1 MNSVLVY
8 SGFFAWGFELDHQTF
23 TIAEIDHVWH
33 TALAGGGPFEGQPAS
48 LSGVAIYD
56 MLDARLSHMLI
67 THYSVVFVPT
77 KQPKQVLLSEALLR
91 CPEA

>member
-56 MLDARLSHMLI
+56 MLDARLSHFRYLVD
-67 THYSVVFVPT
+67 S
-77 KQPKQVLLSEALLR
+77 
-91 CPEA
+91 